1 MAVSD
6 VEIVKPIGIVN
17 LNEQNIKTINKSL
30 DDFIGFENKFAIEDL
45 KYLDSIKAWK
55 NVDKIMDNVNPS
67 NLDEVYSFNSNS
79 TVSKVNWNKKELY
92 DVLFKNR
99 SSIFVPFGSFQSLG
113 NGYYLMDNQDVIAS
127 DSSIFAHEDG
137 VYGVLIK
144 LDMNQVQFEYAYC
157 EKMAGISLDGE
168 NCDLNTLNISSPE
181 DFFEAYI
188 FDALNRISIFN

>member
-1 MAVSD
+1 MAVSA

-99 SSIFVPFGSFQSLG
+99 SSILSHL
-113 NGYYLMDNQDVIAS
+113 
-127 DSSIFAHEDG
+127 
-137 VYGVLIK
+137 
-144 LDMNQVQFEYAYC
+144 
-157 EKMAGISLDGE
+157 
-168 NCDLNTLNISSPE
+168 
-181 DFFEAYI
+181 EA
-188 FDALNRISIFN
+188 FNL